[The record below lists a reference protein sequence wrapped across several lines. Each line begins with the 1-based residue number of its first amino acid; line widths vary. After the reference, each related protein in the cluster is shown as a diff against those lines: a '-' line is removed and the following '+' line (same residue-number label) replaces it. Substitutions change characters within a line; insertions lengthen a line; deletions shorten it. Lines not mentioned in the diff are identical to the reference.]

1 MEYIRKEN
9 EIVVRLDKGE
19 EVISSLLTLAEKENI
34 LTASITGLGASNKFM
49 VGVLDLNLKE
59 FKGKT
64 YEGVY
69 EITNLVGNLTTKE
82 DKPYLHLHATF
93 ASLDTVVGGHL
104 TSAYISATAEIFI
117 HVIDLNV
124 DRKFDSNMGLNL
136 FDFNH

>member
-19 EVISSLLTLAEKENI
+19 ELISSLLTLAQKENI

-49 VGVLDLNLKE
+49 VGILDLNTKE

-69 EITNLVGNLTTKE
+69 EIMLQYAG
-82 DKPYLHLHATF
+82 
-93 ASLDTVVGGHL
+93 
-104 TSAYISATAEIFI
+104 
-117 HVIDLNV
+117 
-124 DRKFDSNMGLNL
+124 
-136 FDFNH
+136 

>member
-19 EVISSLLTLAEKENI
+19 ELISSLLTLAQKENI

-49 VGVLDLNLKE
+49 VGILDLNTKE

-69 EITNLVGNLTTKE
+69 EITNIVGNLTTKE
-82 DKPYLHLHATF
+82 DKPYLHLHTTF
-93 ASLDTVVGGHL
+93 ASLDTVVGGQL
-104 TSAYISATAEIFI
+104 ASAYISATAEIFI
-117 HVIDLNV
+117 HVIDLKV
-124 DRKFDSNMGLNL
+124 DRKFDSNTGLNL
-136 FDFNH
+136 FKFNH

>member
-19 EVISSLLTLAEKENI
+19 ELISSLLTLAQKENI

-49 VGVLDLNLKE
+49 VGILDLNTKE

-64 YEGVY
+64 YEVVY
-69 EITNLVGNLTTKE
+69 EITNIVGNLTTKE

-104 TSAYISATAEIFI
+104 TEAYISATAEILI
-117 HVIDLNV
+117 HVIDLKV
-124 DRKFDSNMGLNL
+124 DRKFDSNTGLNL
-136 FDFNH
+136 FKFNH